1 MSKHAYLIMAHNQF
15 DFLEMLIKDLDSTMN
30 DIFLHV
36 DKKASA
42 FDAEY
47 FKSIPQKSNLYI
59 IPRMS
64 IHWAGYSIV
73 NCILTLLEHAVSH
86 GGYTYYH
93 LLTGTEFPIQSQE
106 KIHAFFDE
114 HYGTEFIGF
123 DNKSDNY
130 LRRVKY
136 YHLFNERGRENSF
149 WGNLKSEAD
158 YRFVLLQEALHIDRT
173 QKCGGG

>member
-1 MSKHAYLIMAHNQF
+1 
-15 DFLEMLIKDLDSTMN
+15 MLIKDLDSTMN

-42 FDAEY
+42 FDAPY
-47 FKSIPQKSNLYI
+47 FQAIPQKSNLYI

-93 LLTGTEFPIQSQE
+93 LLTGTEFPIQSQ
-106 KIHAFFDE
+106 K
-114 HYGTEFIGF
+114 
-123 DNKSDNY
+123 
-130 LRRVKY
+130 KY
-136 YHLFNERGRENSF
+136 THSLMNTMGQS
-149 WGNLKSEAD
+149 
-158 YRFVLLQEALHIDRT
+158 LLALTIRAT
-173 QKCGGG
+173 II